1 MIDYHSDYI
10 CQSITTAMPLM
21 TTFKRLL
28 QQHSCDVFIQGTVF
42 EVKDIFGIISIIIY
56 LKMYKDAA

>member
-1 MIDYHSDYI
+1 
-10 CQSITTAMPLM
+10 MPLM